1 VLADELRERI
11 VSVVSR
17 TGGHLAPS
25 LGAVDLAVA
34 LHYCFDSPRD
44 KIIWDVGH
52 QAYAHKLL
60 TGRKAGFEH
69 LRMAGG
75 VSGFPRID
83 ESEHDAFGTG
93 HASTSISAAVGLACA
108 RDLKGEKHHI
118 IAVIGDGAL
127 TGGLAFEGLNQAGH
141 LKRDLIVILNDNKMS
156 ISHNVG
162 ALSQYMTRL
171 ISAPVYRRFESDV
184 WELLGKFP
192 SVGFRARGIARRI
205 KESLKNLIVPGIL
218 FEELGFRYYGP
229 VDGHNIE
236 QMVEVLTHI
245 KQFKGPQIVHVITTK
260 GKGYSPAENDCSR
273 FHGTGSFDKK
283 TGAGEKPSGIPSY
296 TEVFGKTLVEIAAA
310 RTDVVAVTAAMPDGT
325 GLTLFQERF
334 PERFFDVGIAEQH
347 ATTFSAGLARAG
359 LKPVVA
365 VYSTF
370 LQRAFDQMVHD
381 VALQKLDVAFAVD
394 RGGLVGEDGPTHHGV
409 LDLSYLGQIP
419 NMVVMAPKD
428 ENELRHMLAT
438 MVGYRGGPIAVRYP
452 RDHGLGVGCDEP
464 LKPLEIG
471 RGEVLV
477 RGGEVALI
485 GIGSMVTP
493 CLKAAARLAEE
504 GIKAWVVNAR
514 FVKPLDQALICEVA
528 SSVALAVTVE
538 ENVVRGGFGSAVAEM
553 LGEKGICTP
562 LIALGLPDRF
572 MGHGSRCDLLEEVG
586 LSSDGIVE
594 AVKRRLSTCR

>member
-1 VLADELRERI
+1 MLAKELREKI

-60 TGRKAGFEH
+60 TGRKAGFEQ
-69 LRMAGG
+69 LRRAGG

-108 RDLKGEKHHI
+108 RDLKGEKHRV

-156 ISHNVG
+156 ISDNVG

-171 ISAPVYRRFESDV
+171 ISAPVYRRFEADV
-184 WELLGKFP
+184 WELLGKVP
-192 SVGFRARGIARRI
+192 SVGFRARGLARRI
-205 KESLKNLIVPGIL
+205 KESLKSLIVPGIL

-229 VDGHNIE
+229 VDGHDIE
-236 QMVEVLTHI
+236 QMVEVLNHI

-260 GKGYSPAENDCSR
+260 GKGYSHAENDCSR
-273 FHGTGSFDKK
+273 FHGIGSFDKQ
-283 TGAGEKPSGIPSY
+283 TGIGEKTSDIPSY
-296 TEVFGKTLVEIAAA
+296 TEVFGSTLVEIAA
-310 RTDVVAVTAAMPDGT
+310 RRPDIVAVTAAMPDGT
-325 GLTLFQERF
+325 GLTLFRERF

-359 LKPVVA
+359 LKPVLA

-370 LQRAFDQMVHD
+370 LQRAFDQIVHD
-381 VALQKLDVAFAVD
+381 VALQRLPVAFAID
-394 RGGLVGEDGPTHHGV
+394 RGGLVGEDGPTHHGA
-409 LDLSYLGQIP
+409 LDLSYLGQVP

-438 MVGYRGGPIAVRYP
+438 MVEYDDGPIAMRYP
-452 RDHGLGVGCDEP
+452 RDHGQGVACDEP
-464 LKPLEIG
+464 PRPLEIG
-471 RGEVLV
+471 RGEVLA
-477 RGGEVALI
+477 RGSEVALF
-485 GIGSMVTP
+485 GIGSMVAP
-493 CLKAAARLAEE
+493 CLEAARRLAQD
-504 GIKAWVVNAR
+504 GVSAWVINAR
-514 FVKPLDQALICEVA
+514 FVKPLDSVLICEVA
-528 SSVALAVTVE
+528 STAAVAVTVE

-553 LGEKGICTP
+553 LAGKGICTP
-562 LIALGLPDRF
+562 LLTLGLPDRF
-572 MGHGSRCDLLEEVG
+572 IGHGRRNELLDEVG
-586 LSSDGIVE
+586 LSSDGIVQ

>member
-1 VLADELRERI
+1 LLAKELREKI

-60 TGRKAGFEH
+60 TGRKAGFEQ
-69 LRMAGG
+69 LRRAGG

-108 RDLKGEKHHI
+108 RDLKGEKHRV

-156 ISHNVG
+156 ISDNVG

-171 ISAPVYRRFESDV
+171 ISAPVYRRFEADV
-184 WELLGKFP
+184 WELLGKVP
-192 SVGFRARGIARRI
+192 SVGFRARGLARRI
-205 KESLKNLIVPGIL
+205 KESLKSLIVPGIL

-229 VDGHNIE
+229 VDGHDIE
-236 QMVEVLTHI
+236 QMVEVLNHI

-260 GKGYSPAENDCSR
+260 GKGYSHAENDCSR
-273 FHGTGSFDKK
+273 FHGIGSFDKQ
-283 TGAGEKPSGIPSY
+283 TGIGEKTSDIPSY
-296 TEVFGKTLVEIAAA
+296 TEVFGSTLVEIAA
-310 RTDVVAVTAAMPDGT
+310 RRPDIVAVTAAMPDGT
-325 GLTLFQERF
+325 GLTLFRERF

-359 LKPVVA
+359 LKPVLA

-370 LQRAFDQMVHD
+370 LQRAFDQIVHD
-381 VALQKLDVAFAVD
+381 VALQRLPVAFAID
-394 RGGLVGEDGPTHHGV
+394 RGGLVGEDGPTHHGA
-409 LDLSYLGQIP
+409 LDLSYLGQVP

-438 MVGYRGGPIAVRYP
+438 MVEYDDGPIAMRYP
-452 RDHGLGVGCDEP
+452 RDHGQGVACDEP
-464 LKPLEIG
+464 PRPLEIG
-471 RGEVLV
+471 RGEVLA
-477 RGGEVALI
+477 RGSEVALF
-485 GIGSMVTP
+485 GIGSMVAP
-493 CLKAAARLAEE
+493 CLEAARRLAQD
-504 GIKAWVVNAR
+504 GVSAWVINAR
-514 FVKPLDQALICEVA
+514 FVKPLDSVLICEVA
-528 SSVALAVTVE
+528 STAAVAVTVE

-553 LGEKGICTP
+553 LAGKGICTP
-562 LIALGLPDRF
+562 LLTLGLPDRF
-572 MGHGSRCDLLEEVG
+572 IGHGRRNELLDEVG
-586 LSSDGIVE
+586 LSSDGIVQ